1 MAETAAAPA
10 PALLEAL
17 WLQALVV
24 RASMCAEAVMLR
36 WQPVSMQPAQV
47 EMSLSRAVEAF
58 ALALLAA
65 PVLLVRV
72 VACHLVVAAQ
82 LLLGIAAWSR
92 SPRAGPVV
100 AARGM
105 WRCQAVV
112 APARTE
118 LWCVLVML
126 ALLLREGT
134 SRYAVVDAV
143 LRPAAMRVVT

>member
-1 MAETAAAPA
+1 M
-10 PALLEAL
+10 
-17 WLQALVV
+17 QALAVQ
-24 RASMCAEAVMLR
+24 ASMYAEAVMSR
-36 WQPVSMQPAQV
+36 WRPVIMQPAQV

-100 AARGM
+100 AARAM
-105 WRCQAVV
+105 WQCQVVAVV
-112 APARTE
+112 PARTE

-126 ALLLREGT
+126 ALLLREET
-134 SRYAVVDAV
+134 SRYAVVHAV